1 MKVFDATKPFGKEAF
16 EKEIKAYVHL
26 EGAWGKLVPKPR
38 FVSEAFG
45 VMFLGMQMAQPA
57 PQDACINDW
66 GMVLDELETKYKF
79 RHLDVFTGERGS
91 DWRNLM
97 TVYDGKGK
105 YHPIVIDLEDYEIF
119 DQVEDSKSVK

>member
-105 YHPIVIDLEDYEIF
+105 YHPIVIDLEDYKII
-119 DQVEDSKSVK
+119 D